1 MAKYDPLERYL
12 SAQPEYGCTLTF
24 SQIEEII
31 GAPLPASARR
41 HRSWWGNDSTHVQAQ
56 TWMGAGWTTDP
67 PRLDE
72 EMVLFRR
79 TYFSPPPPSKKST
92 DGEHSQ
98 VIVRKLEAA
107 VVDALKRKA
116 RRKGHSL
123 EQELRGILT
132 RAAGPER
139 RDLIAEADRIRALTA
154 GPLEDSVTLIRQDRD
169 SR

>member
-12 SAQPEYGCTLTF
+12 SAQPKSGCTLTF
-24 SQIEEII
+24 SQIEKII
-31 GAPLPASARR
+31 GAPLPPSARR
-41 HRSWWGNDSTHVQAQ
+41 HKSWWGNDSTHVQAQ
-56 TWMGAGWTTDP
+56 TWMGAGWMTDL

-72 EMVLFRR
+72 EIVLFRR
-79 TYFSPPPPSKKST
+79 AYFSPPSSRETSP
-92 DGEHSQ
+92 DELYSQ
-98 VIVRKLEAA
+98 VIVRKLNST
-107 VVDALKRKA
+107 VVKALKRKA

-139 RDLIAEADRIRALTA
+139 RDLIAEADRIRAITA
-154 GPLEDSVTLIRQDRD
+154 GPLEDSVALIRQDRD

>member
-12 SAQPEYGCTLTF
+12 SAQPENGCTLTF

-31 GAPLPASARR
+31 GAPLPPSARR
-41 HRSWWGNDSTHVQAQ
+41 HRSWWGNDSTHVQAL
-56 TWMGAGWTTDP
+56 TWMGAGWTTEP

-72 EMVLFRR
+72 EIVKFRR
-79 TYFSPPPPSKKST
+79 TYLSPPPPEKLT
-92 DGEHSQ
+92 DEEHSQ
-98 VIVRKLEAA
+98 VIVRKLDTA

-139 RDLIAEADRIRALTA
+139 RDLIAEADRIRAMTA